1 MLTLLPPTSYLLP
14 KKNLLAFSAGIDS
27 SALFFLLLEN
37 NITFDIAIV
46 DYGLRAQSKAEVAHA
61 KALAEQYNLTC
72 HTATAPQFTSHFEQQ
87 ARTFRYDFFETLIQ
101 QHGYDTLLTA
111 HQLNDQLEWFLMR
124 LSKGAGVSELVG
136 LEPVTD
142 KGHYTLVRPL
152 LEYTKAEL
160 LDYLESHGYPYFV
173 DESNS
178 EEKYERNRFR
188 KAFAD
193 PLIAQYSDGI
203 RRSFRYLREE
213 KKRLEAD
220 YEIIAAIKSLK
231 IIRVH
236 TPQAKSK
243 AVDVTLKQLGYLL
256 SAAQREEIAKEDSLV
271 IGGKWVVAYQ
281 EGLLYISPYLTTNMP
296 KVFKEQCRVNKIPA
310 KIRPYLYE
318 AQIDPGTIHRRV
330 LFGEERIVRPNEV
343 TSALGVNS
351 E

>member
-37 NITFDIAIV
+37 NIKFDIAIV

-61 KALAEQYNLTC
+61 KALAKAYKLYC
-72 HTATAPQFTSHFEQQ
+72 HTITAPKFETNFEKE
-87 ARTFRYDFFETLIQ
+87 ARDFRYEFFESLITIE
-101 QHGYDTLLTA
+101 GYDTLITA

-152 LEYTKAEL
+152 LEYTKEEL
-160 LDYLESHGYPYFV
+160 LDYLKSHGHPYFV

-203 RRSFRYLREE
+203 RRSFNYLREE

-220 YEIIAAIKSLK
+220 YEVIAAIKSLK

-236 TPQAKSK
+236 TTQAKAK
-243 AVDVTLKQLGYLL
+243 AADRTLKQLGYLL
-256 SAAQREEIAKEDSLV
+256 SAAQREEIDKEDSLV
-271 IGGKWVVAYQ
+271 IGGKWAVAYQ
-281 EGLLYISPYLTTNMP
+281 EGLLYIAPYLTTDMP
-296 KVFKEQCRVNKIPA
+296 KVFKERCRTNKIPS
-310 KIRPYLYE
+310 KIRPYLFE
-318 AQIDPGTIHRRV
+318 AQINPETIHQ
-330 LFGEERIVRPNEV
+330 LHHP
-343 TSALGVNS
+343 
-351 E
+351 

>member
-46 DYGLRAQSKAEVAHA
+46 DYGTRAQSKAEVAHA
-61 KALAEQYNLTC
+61 KALAAQYNLTC

-87 ARTFRYDFFETLIQ
+87 ARTFRYDFFESLIQ

-142 KGHYTLVRPL
+142 KGYYTLLRPL
-152 LEYTKAEL
+152 LEHTKAEL
-160 LDYLESHGYPYFV
+160 LEYLESNGYPYFV

-178 EEKYERNRFR
+178 KEKYERNRFR
-188 KAFAD
+188 KAFSD
-193 PLIAQYSDGI
+193 PLLKDYSEGI
-203 RRSFRYLREE
+203 RRSFNYLREE

-220 YEIIAAIKSLK
+220 YEVITKIKSLS
-231 IIRVH
+231 IIKLH
-236 TPQAKSK
+236 NIQAKSK
-243 AVDVTLKQLGYLL
+243 AADVTLKQLGYLL
-256 SAAQREEIAKEDSLV
+256 SAAQREEIDKEDSLV
-271 IGGKWVVAYQ
+271 IGGKWAVAYQ
-281 EGLLYISPYLTTNMP
+281 EGLLYIAPYLTTDMP
-296 KVFKEQCRVNKIPA
+296 KAFKERCRTNKIPS
-310 KIRPYLYE
+310 KIRPYLFE
-318 AQIDPGTIHRRV
+318 AEINPEKIHQ
-330 LFGEERIVRPNEV
+330 LNHP
-343 TSALGVNS
+343 
-351 E
+351 

>member
-46 DYGLRAQSKAEVAHA
+46 DYSMRAQSKAEVAHA
-61 KALAEQYNLTC
+61 KALAKTHKLYC
-72 HTATAPQFTSHFEQQ
+72 HTITAPKFEANFEKE
-87 ARTFRYDFFETLIQ
+87 ARDFRYEFFESLISLE
-101 QHGYDTLLTA
+101 GYDTLLTA

-136 LEPVTD
+136 LEPVTN

-152 LEYTKAEL
+152 LEHTKDEL
-160 LDYLESHGYPYFV
+160 LDYLESHGYPYFL

-188 KAFAD
+188 KAFSD
-193 PLIAQYSDGI
+193 PLLADYSEGI
-203 RRSFRYLREE
+203 RRSFNYLREE

-220 YEIIAAIKSLK
+220 YEVIAAIKSLK

-236 TPQAKSK
+236 TTQAKNK
-243 AVDVTLKQLGYLL
+243 AADVTLKQLGYLL
-256 SAAQREEIAKEDSLV
+256 SAAQREEIDKENSLV
-271 IGGKWVVAYQ
+271 IGGKWAVAYQ
-281 EGLLYISPYLTTNMP
+281 EGLLYIAPYFTTDMP
-296 KVFKEQCRVNKIPA
+296 KAFKERCRVNKIPS
-310 KIRPYLYE
+310 KIRPYLFE
-318 AQIDPGTIHRRV
+318 AQIDPETMQQSHH
-330 LFGEERIVRPNEV
+330 P
-343 TSALGVNS
+343 
-351 E
+351 